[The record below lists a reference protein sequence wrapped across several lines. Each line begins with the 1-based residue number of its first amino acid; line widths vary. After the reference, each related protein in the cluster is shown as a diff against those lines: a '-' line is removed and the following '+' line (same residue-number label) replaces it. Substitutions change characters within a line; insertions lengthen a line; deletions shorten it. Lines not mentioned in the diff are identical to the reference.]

1 MPSGQ
6 DDTLSELKEI
16 LLEEKQIQQK
26 VADLGVRITQD
37 YRGKTPLLIGVLRG
51 AAIFHADL
59 IRHIDL
65 KLRVDFISVAS
76 YGNATKTSGEVQL
89 IKDLDTSIRG
99 VDVILV
105 EDIVDTGLTLD
116 YLVRNLE
123 SRQPASLSSC
133 ALLSKPSRRCI
144 DIPIDYVG
152 FEVPD
157 QFFVGYGLDYQ
168 QKYRNLPFIAEL
180 GNDLKDF

>member
-1 MPSGQ
+1 MSSIQ
-6 DDTLSELKEI
+6 SDTLPELKEI
-16 LLEEKQIQQK
+16 FLEEKQIQQK

-59 IRHIDL
+59 IRHIEL

-76 YGNATKTSGEVQL
+76 YGDATKTSGEVQL

-99 VDVILV
+99 VDAILV

-123 SRQPASLSSC
+123 SRRPASLSSC
-133 ALLSKPSRRCI
+133 ALLSKPSRRRI
-144 DIPIDYVG
+144 DTPIDYMG

-168 QKYRNLPFIAEL
+168 QKYRNLPFIAVL
-180 GNDLKDF
+180 GNDQTEF

>member
-1 MPSGQ
+1 MSSDQ
-6 DDTLSELKEI
+6 SDTFPGLKEI
-16 LLEEKQIQQK
+16 FLEEKQIQQK

-59 IRHIDL
+59 IRHIEL

-76 YGNATKTSGEVQL
+76 YGDATKTSGEVQL

-99 VDVILV
+99 VDAILV

-123 SRQPASLSSC
+123 SRRPASLRSC

-157 QFFVGYGLDYQ
+157 KFFVGYGLDHQ
-168 QKYRNLPFIAEL
+168 QKYRNLPFIASL
-180 GNDLKDF
+180 GNDRTDF

>member
-1 MPSGQ
+1 MSSSQ
-6 DDTLSELKEI
+6 DDTFPELKTI

-37 YRGKTPLLIGVLRG
+37 YHGKTPLLIAVLRG

-59 IRHIDL
+59 IRCIDL

-89 IKDLDTSIRG
+89 IKDLETSIRG
-99 VDVILV
+99 VDAILV

-116 YLVRNLE
+116 YLVRNLA
-123 SRQPASLSSC
+123 SRQPASLRSC
-133 ALLSKPSRRCI
+133 TLLSKRSRRRI

-157 QFFVGYGLDYQ
+157 QFLVGYGLDYQ
-168 QKYRNLPFIAEL
+168 QKYRNLPFIASL
-180 GNDLKDF
+180 GNDRRDF